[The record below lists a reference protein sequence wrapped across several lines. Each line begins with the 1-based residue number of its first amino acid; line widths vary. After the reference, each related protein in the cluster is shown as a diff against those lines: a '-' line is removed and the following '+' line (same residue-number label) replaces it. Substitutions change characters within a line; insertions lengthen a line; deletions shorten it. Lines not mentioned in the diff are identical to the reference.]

1 MKLLITADLHFRLP
15 WFRWLIQQ
23 APDFDLV
30 CVAGDLLDMFKASE
44 SAVSFVS
51 LWATAS
57 FSGLNRSHLGS
68 TCLSNAG
75 RARKK
80 TTETERMEES
90 LQQAFGL
97 ITRLT
102 HEQGR
107 SRHPEG

>member
-1 MKLLITADLHFRLP
+1 MACFFPKIFSTRYFLCTSENPQRQLNCP
-15 WFRWLIQQ
+15 
-23 APDFDLV
+23 
-30 CVAGDLLDMFKASE
+30 ASE
-44 SAVSFVS
+44 SAVSFVL
-51 LWATAS
+51 LWATGS

-97 ITRLT
+97 INRLT